1 MVALCHTRLL
11 RPATDLHTKRENPQ
25 SMSIFDFTHDPV
37 ICTALHHLTLS
48 WKMGMIC
55 KLNIPSLR
63 NIPTMPDLETAR
75 EHSSELLDGVKFI
88 ARLVNF
94 AEMLQRTNRIQEHMN
109 RFLRTETETEK
120 G

>member
-1 MVALCHTRLL
+1 
-11 RPATDLHTKRENPQ
+11 
-25 SMSIFDFTHDPV
+25 
-37 ICTALHHLTLS
+37 
-48 WKMGMIC
+48 
-55 KLNIPSLR
+55 
-63 NIPTMPDLETAR
+63 MPDLETAR